1 MKEKNDKLVYQ
12 HFLEENFEDLYEN
25 APCGYFSS
33 LPDGTIVK
41 LNNTL
46 AQWLGYHKTEIL
58 HQKKFQELLPIGG
71 KIFYET
77 HHAPLIRMQ
86 GTVNELNYDL
96 ISKTGALLPV
106 LINSSHITD
115 AEGKVVLYR
124 STLVNISDRKKY
136 EAELLQAKKKAEQAA
151 KTKAEFLSTVS
162 HEIRTPMN
170 AIIGVA
176 NLLQASDPNPRQLEY
191 LRILKLSSENLLNL
205 INDILDFNKIESG
218 KISLEER
225 PFNIRE
231 LMQNLIYNLLPKAEE
246 KEIDLIY
253 EIDDPLPS
261 FLIGDPVKIIQV
273 LTNLIGN
280 AIKFTH
286 TGAVTV
292 EVRAVEITSTAV
304 VLEVKVSDT
313 GIGIA
318 PDKIH
323 KIFEEFSQADYEIN
337 LKYGGTGLGLAI
349 SKKLLALYNST
360 LQVASEEGK
369 GTTFSFK
376 LKLQISDVQPQS
388 QQLSDLT
395 YNNQGS
401 LRGIKLLLAE
411 DNSVNIFILS
421 QYLKSWEVA
430 FDVAEDGSE
439 AMEKIMQR
447 DYDLVL
453 MDLQMPKLNGYDAT
467 RMLRNLPDEKYRK
480 LPVIALSAS
489 SKFDLQQRLDYAG
502 ITDFVG
508 KPFNPR
514 DLYNKI
520 AFYSPATHL
529 QAGDWSGSFSTEVS
543 VSPAEEPT
551 SHINLNPFRKI
562 TRNNAAQF
570 KELIRLSVENFASF
584 QQNFKEALLN
594 RDILLFEEV
603 AHKSKMTLRSLEATH
618 LSLLLDQANTLLQ
631 SGEQDASIFYKTSQ
645 EISQEI
651 DMIIAELLAQI
662 PDQSGK
668 IS

>member
-12 HFLEENFEDLYEN
+12 HFLDESFEDLYEH

-41 LNNTL
+41 LNTTL

-58 HQKKFQELLPIGG
+58 HQKRFQELLPIGG

-86 GTVNELNYDL
+86 GSVNELSYDL
-96 ISKTGALLPV
+96 VSKSGALLPV
-106 LINSSHITD
+106 LINSSHVTD

-176 NLLQASDPNPRQLEY
+176 NLLQATDPSPRQLEY

-231 LMQNLIYNLLPKAEE
+231 LLQHLIYNLLPKAEE
-246 KEIDLIY
+246 KEITLTH
-253 EIDDPLPS
+253 EIDARLPS
-261 FLIGDPVKIIQV
+261 FLLGDPVKLIQV

-286 TGAVTV
+286 TGSVTLRV
-292 EVRAVEITSTAV
+292 QAIEVTSKDV
-304 VLEVKVSDT
+304 VLEFKVSDT

-318 PDKIH
+318 ADKIH

-349 SKKLLALYNST
+349 SKKLLALYNAT
-360 LQVASEEGK
+360 LQVESELGK
-369 GTTFSFK
+369 GSSFSFA
-376 LKLQISDVQPQS
+376 LKLPISDFQPES
-388 QQLSDLT
+388 QQLVDLPHSHP
-395 YNNQGS
+395 GS

-439 AMEKIMQR
+439 AIEKIRQHT
-447 DYDLVL
+447 YDLVL

-467 RMLRNLPDEKYRK
+467 RMVRNLPDEKFKK
-480 LPVIALSAS
+480 LPIIALSAS

-502 ITDFVG
+502 ITDFIG

-520 AFYSPATHL
+520 ALYSTATPQ
-529 QAGDWSGSFSTEVS
+529 QAGNTSGSFSVETS
-543 VSPAEEPT
+543 ILPPT
-551 SHINLNPFRKI
+551 DPSWHVNLNEFRKL
-562 TRNNAAQF
+562 TRHDTTQLT
-570 KELIRLSVENFASF
+570 ELIRLSIENFTSF
-584 QQNFKEALLN
+584 QQNFKEALYT

-603 AHKSKMTLRSLEATH
+603 AHKSKMTLRSLEATR
-618 LSLLLDQANTLLQ
+618 LSQLLDRATDLLQ
-631 SGEQDASIFYKTSQ
+631 SGEQDTSMLAVASR

-651 DMIIAELLAQI
+651 DVIITELIAQI
-662 PDQSGK
+662 PDQPGN